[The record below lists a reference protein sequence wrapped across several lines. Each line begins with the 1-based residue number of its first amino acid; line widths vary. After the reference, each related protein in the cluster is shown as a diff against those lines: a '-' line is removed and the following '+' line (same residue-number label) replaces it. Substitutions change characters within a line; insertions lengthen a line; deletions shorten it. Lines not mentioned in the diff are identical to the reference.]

1 MVGWAV
7 LAGRGHYAEEG
18 WDLHESRPK
27 RRSRR
32 RRAEGFGWCGRRR
45 LRSVLMISF
54 DVITAWSPR
63 SGCGCWV
70 GPATSTTSCKTSSS
84 RPTEGYAKI
93 REPGAAKGWLRA
105 IAVRV
110 AIRRLRR
117 RRLAAALGLDRPDP
131 LETSPYAANQE
142 QVVLLQQIYRALEHL
157 PAKARVVWVLRVIEG
172 EKLEDIATITGMGLS
187 SVKRQLNTATE
198 GLEGV
203 LSE

>member
-1 MVGWAV
+1 MGPPRVQ
-7 LAGRGHYAEEG
+7 AEAP
-18 WDLHESRPK
+18 L
-27 RRSRR
+27 
-32 RRAEGFGWCGRRR
+32 
-45 LRSVLMISF
+45 
-54 DVITAWSPR
+54 
-63 SGCGCWV
+63 
-70 GPATSTTSCKTSSS
+70 
-84 RPTEGYAKI
+84 PTETSGGLRLVRPEEAPLGFDDFFRRYHRLVAAIGLRMLGRPSDVDDFVQDVFLEAHKGYAKI